1 MSVKVYSMVFAILIG
16 STAFELLILGQ
27 PMARSV
33 LVTFI
38 MGLAGVKALFVA
50 LFFQHLKDE
59 PRSVSSLVLLG
70 LVSAMIL
77 MTLSLLSISAFHG
90 V

>member
-16 STAFELLILGQ
+16 STAFELVILGQ
-27 PMARSV
+27 PLARSV

-59 PRSVSSLVLLG
+59 PRSVSSLILVG
-70 LVSAMIL
+70 LVAVMIL

>member
-1 MSVKVYSMVFAILIG
+1 MSVKVYSTVFAILIG
-16 STAFELLILGQ
+16 STAFELVILGQ
-27 PMARSV
+27 PLARSV

-59 PRSVSSLVLLG
+59 PRSVSSLVLVG
-70 LVSAMIL
+70 LVAAMIL

>member
-1 MSVKVYSMVFAILIG
+1 MSVKVYSTVFAILIG